1 MNFWSVLFEVLEL
14 ASVAIIF
21 ALMNDLRVQLFVVNI
36 PEVGLFIPLLLLLYR
51 FLSYLSSLS
60 PMPAI
65 DVFTWR
71 IFLER
76 ILQVL
81 STVIKALK
89 ISWGNWGV
97 VLLFDLVF
105 LNLALRCSWDEH
117 LLHIIHC
124 FEIVYIIIIIRILN

>member
-1 MNFWSVLFEVLEL
+1 LNFWSVLFEVLEL

-81 STVIKALK
+81 STVVKALK
-89 ISWGNWGV
+89 ISWRNWGV